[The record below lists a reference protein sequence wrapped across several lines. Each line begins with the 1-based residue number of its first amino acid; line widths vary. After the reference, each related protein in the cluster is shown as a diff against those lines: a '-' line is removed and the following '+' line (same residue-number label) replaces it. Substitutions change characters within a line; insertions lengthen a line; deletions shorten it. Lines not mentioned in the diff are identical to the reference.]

1 MPSKTGR
8 ARRGALPVFI
18 FQYGQGE
25 KMIQDIHSHTKY
37 SFCAHDTPEKMIE
50 TAIDAGIEVYGI
62 CDHNYGIG
70 YADINRFFHGE
81 EMATDEYIANLE
93 AYRKRINALK
103 ATYADRIR
111 LLCGVEICTS
121 LRRARVT
128 LPHEIDLSGFDY
140 CLLENIDDVEGSL
153 AHGDLFGYAEKLG
166 CPVGIAHTDMFAF
179 ISQLGEDPYEYF
191 KKLAD
196 AGIFWELNV
205 NFDATHQFRE
215 HRYVYELLED
225 MEKQDIIRRSA
236 VALSVGFDCHKADQY
251 LPERVKY
258 ACDKIEKLG
267 LGMVEL

>member
-1 MPSKTGR
+1 
-8 ARRGALPVFI
+8 
-18 FQYGQGE
+18 
-25 KMIQDIHSHTKY
+25 MIQDIHSHTKY

-50 TAIDAGIEVYGI
+50 TAIKAGIEVYGI

-70 YADINRFFHGE
+70 YPDIDEFLHGKSVE
-81 EMATDEYIANLE
+81 SGEYTARLE
-93 AYRKRINALK
+93 AYRREIYSLK
-103 ATYADRIR
+103 EKYADRIR

-128 LPHEIDLSGFDY
+128 LPRGIDLSGFDY
-140 CLLENIDDVEGSL
+140 CLLENIDDINGSV
-153 AHGDLFGYAEKLG
+153 AQGDLFGYAGELA

-179 ISQLGEDPYEYF
+179 ISRLGEDPYEYF
-191 KKLAD
+191 CKMAR
-196 AGIFWELNV
+196 AGIFWEMNV

-215 HRYVYELLED
+215 HGYVYELFED
-225 MEKQDIIRRSA
+225 KEKQDIIRRSG

-267 LGMVEL
+267 LRIVVL